1 MFGIMLIILIQRN
14 LFEKKNISDKG
25 LTLPPRPPAHEAV
38 TPKNVSFQNIN
49 SIIYS
54 DLLWLLECLE
64 HELKVKIKFPVCYRS
79 TGKWT

>member
-1 MFGIMLIILIQRN
+1 MRNYIMYN
-14 LFEKKNISDKG
+14 G
-25 LTLPPRPPAHEAV
+25 PPAHEAV
-38 TPKNVSFQNIN
+38 TPKSVSFQNIN